1 MFPEEFLHFI
11 WQFQYFEKTA
21 LATTE
26 GFPLHISHAG
36 FLNSDAGPDFLE
48 AKIRIG
54 DIEWNG
60 QVEIHLRS
68 SDWNAHKHQTDP
80 AYDSVI
86 LHVVWEADKPVRRKD
101 GTPIPQV
108 ELKDRVSL
116 QLLSKYQDLIRQRIE
131 VPCQTHK
138 NNIASIKAQSMIDR
152 VVVERLQR
160 KIKEVDLMLQ
170 KFGGDWDATAVHL
183 LVKYSGFK
191 KNQEGFLQLSHKISY
206 RVIQKIAFN
215 QEDLEAYFMGMAGL
229 LDDQATGEYAT
240 ALKQKYDYIKHK
252 YELVA
257 SGLAYPQWKFM
268 RMRPA
273 NFPTVRMAQLAAI
286 LHKSPRLFA
295 AFLGVASVKQMK
307 DVLRAQVS
315 DYWQHHYR
323 FGEADEVNSRELR
336 QGMGDSSLEILIINT
351 VVPLLFTYGRQQV
364 NAELEEKAINLL
376 RELKFESNS
385 VTDKLTFMPVDASS
399 AYESQAFIEL
409 YRHYCMPR
417 RCLSCQVGVDL
428 VRQRN

>member
-11 WQFQYFEKTA
+11 WQFQYFEKAA

-26 GFPLHISHAG
+26 GFPLHITHAG

-48 AKIRIG
+48 AKIRIS

-68 SDWNAHKHQTDP
+68 SDWNTHKHQTDP

-86 LHVVWEADKPVRRKD
+86 LHVVWEADKTVHRKD

-138 NNIASIKAQSMIDR
+138 SNIASIKAQSMIDR
-152 VVVERLQR
+152 VIVERLQR

-183 LVKYSGFK
+183 LVKYAGFK

-215 QEDLEAYFMGMAGL
+215 QEDVEAYFMGLAGL
-229 LDDQATGEYAT
+229 LDDQATDEYAV

-252 YELVA
+252 FELMA
-257 SGLAYPQWKFM
+257 SGLASPQWKFM

-273 NFPTVRMAQLAAI
+273 NFPTVRLAQLSAI
-286 LHKSPRLFA
+286 LHKSPRLFSSL
-295 AFLGVASVKQMK
+295 LGAGNVKQLK
-307 DVLRAQVS
+307 DILRAQVS
-315 DYWQHHYR
+315 PYWQKHYR
-323 FGEADEVNSRELR
+323 FGEADEANNRELR

-351 VVPLLFTYGRQQV
+351 VVPLLFTYGRQQMNV
-364 NAELEEKAINLL
+364 ELEEKAINLL
-376 RELKFESNS
+376 RELSFESNS
-385 VTDKLTFMPVDASS
+385 VTEKLIFIADGSS

-409 YRHYCMPR
+409 YKHYCMPR

-428 VRQRN
+428 VRQKI